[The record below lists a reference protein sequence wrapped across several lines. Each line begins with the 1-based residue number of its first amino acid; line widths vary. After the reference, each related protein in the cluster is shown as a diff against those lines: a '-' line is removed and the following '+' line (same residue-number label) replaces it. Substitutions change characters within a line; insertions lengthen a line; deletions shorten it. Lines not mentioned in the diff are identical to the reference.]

1 MNHWCCCGALFV
13 SLLVGVPSSV
23 AQTQPRYVLVLSSF
37 EQRFSPH
44 SVFAGVF
51 RTELASRSTEPIQF
65 IDASLPSASNNP
77 DMHPEAV
84 LDYLKTTF
92 AVHQPDLIVSVG
104 GVAALFAQKH
114 RQQLFPET
122 PMLFASVDQRFVQ
135 QGSLTAN
142 EAAVAV
148 SIDARLLVENILQV
162 LPFTTTIAVVL
173 GSSQIEEAWHQALT
187 RAFEPFKDR
196 LNFLWFNK
204 LSFQDMLKRSTSL
217 PPHSAIL
224 FAHLAIDAHGVPQ
237 AEEYALPQL
246 HAVAN
251 APVFG
256 VYNSQL
262 GRGVVGGPVLALDEL
277 GRNAANVAL
286 RMLQGESPRT
296 LTPPPQLLSVPTF
309 DAAEL
314 ERWYIR
320 ESQLPRGS
328 VVLFRQPSVW
338 RRYTTEIVAAIA
350 VALVETTLVVALLTL
365 SVKRRRAERLMHESE
380 ERFRV
385 LANTAPVMIWMA
397 DADGKRSDF
406 NRAWLEFT
414 GRSIQEEL
422 ADGWIA
428 GVDSDDLGA
437 YLYTYSTAFER
448 REPFRIEYRLRRSDG
463 EYRWILDAGVP
474 RRTADGSFVGYTG
487 SAIDVTDHKRA
498 KAALS
503 NLSQKLMQAQEKER
517 TLIARELHD
526 DVCQRVAGLTIQLD
540 TLVQRLPGGDAAL
553 RDPLADLRRQCE
565 ELGADIQAL
574 SHRLHSSK
582 LELLGLP
589 RAATAFCRELSEQHG
604 VTIDFKH
611 EGVLQQLP
619 EETKLGLFRVMQE
632 ALMNAV
638 KHSGVRQFEV
648 TLRGT
653 ADAIYLDVIDHGV
666 GFNPEHAVRGEG
678 LGLVSMR
685 ERLSLLGGEV
695 VVQSRPREG
704 TIVHVRVPSAAAHG
718 AYSSPHGE
726 FDSNPPRGTRPSA
739 DSGRR

>member
-13 SLLVGVPSSV
+13 SLLAGAPSSV
-23 AQTQPRYVLVLSSF
+23 AQTQPRYILVLSSF

-44 SVFAGVF
+44 SVFAAVF
-51 RTELASRSTEPIQF
+51 RTELASRSPEPIQF
-65 IDASLPSASNNP
+65 IDASLPSTSNNP
-77 DMHPEAV
+77 DVQPEAV
-84 LDYLKTTF
+84 LDYLKATF
-92 AVHQPDLIVSVG
+92 AFHQPDLIVSVG

-135 QGSLTAN
+135 RGFLTAN

-148 SIDARLLVENILQV
+148 SIEPRLLVENILQV

-196 LNFLWFNK
+196 LNFIWFNK
-204 LSFQDMLKRSTSL
+204 LSFQEMLKRSASL

-237 AEEYALPQL
+237 VEEHALPQL
-246 HAVAN
+246 RAVAN
-251 APVFG
+251 APIFG
-256 VYNSQL
+256 VYSSQL
-262 GRGVVGGPVLALDEL
+262 GRGIVGGPVLAIDEL
-277 GRNAANVAL
+277 GRNTANVAVGIL
-286 RMLQGESPRT
+286 RGEAAAT
-296 LTPPPQLLSVPTF
+296 LTPPPQLLSVPAF

-314 ERWYIR
+314 ERWYISER
-320 ESQLPRGS
+320 QLPRGS
-328 VVLFRQPSVW
+328 VVLFRPPSTW
-338 RRYTTEIVAAIA
+338 QRYRTEIVTAIA
-350 VALVETTLVVALLTL
+350 IALVEAILVVALLTV
-365 SVKRRRAERLMHESE
+365 SIKRRRAERLMQESE
-380 ERFRV
+380 QRFRV

-397 DADGKRSDF
+397 GVDGKRSDF

-414 GRSIQEEL
+414 GRAVQQEL
-422 ADGWIA
+422 GDGWIA
-428 GVDSDDLGA
+428 GVDRDDLGG
-437 YLYTYSTAFER
+437 YLYTYTTAFER

-474 RRTADGSFVGYTG
+474 RLTADGSFVGYTG

-503 NLSQKLMQAQEKER
+503 NLSQKLMQAQENER

-526 DVCQRVAGLTIQLD
+526 DVCQRVAGLTIQVDALM
-540 TLVQRLPGGDAAL
+540 QRLPGSGAAL

-565 ELGADIQAL
+565 ELGSDVQAL

-604 VTIDFKH
+604 LTIDFKH
-611 EGVLQQLP
+611 EGVPQHLAEQ
-619 EETKLGLFRVMQE
+619 TKLGLFRVMQE

-653 ADAIYLDVIDHGV
+653 ADAIYLDVVDHGV
-666 GFNPEHAVRGEG
+666 GFNPQHALRGEG
-678 LGLVSMR
+678 LGLVSMH
-685 ERLSLLGGEV
+685 ERLSLLGGEI
-695 VVQSRPREG
+695 VVQSRPGEG
-704 TIVHVRVPSAAAHG
+704 TIVHVRVPTAAAH
-718 AYSSPHGE
+718 AACSSPHGE

-739 DSGRR
+739 DSGWR